1 MHTNGHGPRKNE
13 QGKRDGVCTGEQ
25 AHGRSVCTGTV
36 TSTRRR
42 HSTAA
47 RTAQQPCNPR
57 HRNSSSD
64 EHKMATVDP
73 ATQGVAPP
81 RDARATHQWEARGGA
96 RMVAGRL
103 ALLGAARRPR
113 LIRSVAKRHYH
124 AQYHSNHVQCHPA
137 MQISP
142 LNRPTGEGRHSKTS
156 PWSP

>member
-1 MHTNGHGPRKNE
+1 MGARQAEDVGPTGHGRTSRRTQRRWPARNRTPSQLARAQSLQHE
-13 QGKRDGVCTGEQ
+13 GGQGLE
-25 AHGRSVCTGTV
+25 AL
-36 TSTRRR
+36 
-42 HSTAA
+42 
-47 RTAQQPCNPR
+47 QPVPS
-57 HRNSSSD
+57 NSSSD

-113 LIRSVAKRHYH
+113 LIRSIAKRYYH
-124 AQYHSNHVQCHPA
+124 AQYRSNHVQYRPA
-137 MQISP
+137 MKILP